1 MNHHLSEEEK
11 RTAWV
16 LQTAEP
22 LYVMLSDS
30 TRLPFAEC
38 DDTTYDDEVLVFDS
52 QKAAQNMADALTE
65 EGFLVHFTALP
76 VKQRLPFFSSL
87 FSMGVNAIC
96 LNKGA
101 DGQGF
106 LELTRF
112 IARPEFPRFSA
123 EIAEQLKKDKNVKFH
138 VENPEFHLTAIH
150 YIQKSR
156 NRQAQRWED
165 EVKELYEEM
174 MIHYREGYYVAARL
188 EDGGMPILKKKD
200 GLGLQPLFTDLQEF
214 AKFQHANTGMK
225 LQNFIVSESG
235 FLKFLVKD
243 ASGIVINPFGISLV
257 LQVKRGES

>member
-11 RTAWV
+11 RTARV

-156 NRQAQRWED
+156 NRQAQRGNAYSE
-165 EVKELYEEM
+165 KEGW
-174 MIHYREGYYVAARL
+174 IGITAVIYRFAGICKVPACQYRNEA
-188 EDGGMPILKKKD
+188 P
-200 GLGLQPLFTDLQEF
+200 EF
-214 AKFQHANTGMK
+214 YCIRERISK
-225 LQNFIVSESG
+225 VSG
-235 FLKFLVKD
+235 
-243 ASGIVINPFGISLV
+243 
-257 LQVKRGES
+257 